1 MAVGGSEEQGDPCL
15 VLKGLSKNFGGLHAL
30 SNLDLIAY
38 PGDRLAIIGP
48 NGAGKTT
55 LFELIT
61 GVFPP
66 TRGQILLFQRDVT
79 RWPPHR
85 RIYLGMG
92 RTCQITSLFPDLTVL
107 ENVVLAVQG
116 IKRMKLTMHRFL
128 TSYGDIYAKARGL
141 LEQAALEDRWDTQV
155 VNLSHGEQR
164 QVEVVMALASDPK
177 LILLDEPTA
186 GLSPAESTMMASMLQ
201 KLDKNITMLIIE
213 HDMDVAFEIADRIA
227 VLHYGELLAEGTK
240 EEVRANQ
247 SVQEIYLG
255 VD

>member
-1 MAVGGSEEQGDPCL
+1 MAVGGSEERGDPCL
-15 VLKGLSKNFGGLHAL
+15 VLKGLSKSFGGLHAL

-79 RWPPHR
+79 RWPTHR

-128 TSYGDIYAKARGL
+128 TSFEDVYAKARRL
-141 LEQAALEDRWDTQV
+141 LEQAALEDRWDAQV
-155 VNLSHGEQR
+155 ANLSHGEQR

-201 KLDKNITMLIIE
+201 KLDKKITMLIIE

>member
-1 MAVGGSEEQGDPCL
+1 MAVGGSEERGEPCL
-15 VLKGLSKNFGGLHAL
+15 VLKDLSKDFGGLRAL
-30 SNLDLIAY
+30 SGLDLIAY

-61 GVFPP
+61 GVLPP
-66 TRGQILLFQRDVT
+66 TRGQILLFQQDVT
-79 RWPPHR
+79 RWPTHR

-116 IKRMKLTMHRFL
+116 IKGMKLTMHRFL
-128 TSYGDIYAKARGL
+128 TSYEEIYTKARSL
-141 LEQAALEDRWDTQV
+141 LERAELEDKSDTRIA
-155 VNLSHGEQR
+155 NLSHGEQR

-186 GLSPAESTMMASMLQ
+186 GLSPAESAMMASLLQ

-240 EEVRANQ
+240 DEVRANQ

>member
-1 MAVGGSEEQGDPCL
+1 MAVGGSEERGDPCL

-79 RWPPHR
+79 RWPTHR

-128 TSYGDIYAKARGL
+128 TSFEDVYAKARRL
-141 LEQAALEDRWDTQV
+141 LEQAALEDRWDAQV
-155 VNLSHGEQR
+155 ANLSHGEQR

-201 KLDKNITMLIIE
+201 KLDRNITMLIIE

>member
-1 MAVGGSEEQGDPCL
+1 
-15 VLKGLSKNFGGLHAL
+15 
-30 SNLDLIAY
+30 
-38 PGDRLAIIGP
+38 
-48 NGAGKTT
+48 
-55 LFELIT
+55 
-61 GVFPP
+61 
-66 TRGQILLFQRDVT
+66 
-79 RWPPHR
+79 
-85 RIYLGMG
+85 
-92 RTCQITSLFPDLTVL
+92 
-107 ENVVLAVQG
+107 
-116 IKRMKLTMHRFL
+116 MKLTMHRFL
-128 TSYGDIYAKARGL
+128 TSYEEIYTKARSL
-141 LEQAALEDRWDTQV
+141 LERAELEDKSDTRIA
-155 VNLSHGEQR
+155 NLSHGEQR
-164 QVEVVMALASDPK
+164 QGEVVMALASDPK